1 MASKHIYS
9 AKIWAAGIYAAGIWR
24 GIGVA
29 QWNVPT
35 NCAITSNVT
44 MTANTISAGVTMTE
58 ATNAWDVTMPSNSA
72 TTGIGIGCGQQD

>member
-1 MASKHIYS
+1 MASKYIYS

-24 GIGVA
+24 GLGVVG
-29 QWNVPT
+29 WEEPS
-35 NCAITSNVT
+35 NCNITAGVT

-58 ATNAWDVTMPSNSA
+58 ATNSWDVTMPSNSA